1 MDTGM
6 RENLERY
13 RQFIAE
19 AEASPDYWSAVAA
32 YEFVRELERRME
44 EQGVSRAELARRLG
58 SSKAYV
64 TKVLTADANFTLT
77 TMTRLAMALGGEVHV
92 RIADPKKKTRRQEA
106 PQPEPGGGEES
117 PGQGARRKRSKA
129 TAD

>member
-1 MDTGM
+1 MDTEL

-32 YEFVRELERRME
+32 HEFVRELERRME

-64 TKVLTADANFTLT
+64 TKVMSADANFTLT
-77 TMTRLAMALGGEVHV
+77 TMTRLAMAVGGEVHV
-92 RIADPKKKTRRQEA
+92 RIVDPKKKARRQEA
-106 PQPEPGGGEES
+106 PQPEPGGSEEA
-117 PGQGARRKRSKA
+117 PGQGTRRRRSKG
-129 TAD
+129 